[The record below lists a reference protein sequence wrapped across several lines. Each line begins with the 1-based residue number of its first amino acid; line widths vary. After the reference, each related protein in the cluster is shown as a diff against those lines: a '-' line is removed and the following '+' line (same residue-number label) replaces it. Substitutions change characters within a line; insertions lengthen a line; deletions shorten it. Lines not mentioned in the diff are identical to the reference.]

1 MIFIFINKQNH
12 NKLIWSHN
20 GFTTQSSF
28 NQMSELSAYNS
39 KNKQKQKNW
48 MYDQIAEIGTDSV
61 EWLKLN
67 LQNFLQKFLFWVSS
81 KQFFFERE
89 ANKHV
94 QFVCVFV
101 CERERESERE
111 KGSKRFLWFQGHRGE
126 CCSSGIK
133 NSRQTILPWLKSA
146 FQQLKAIV
154 TSAHVTI
161 DRKRNML
168 VSQCNQRVECA

>member
-67 LQNFLQKFLFWVSS
+67 LQKILQKFLFWVSS
-81 KQFFFERE
+81 KQFFFLRERPI
-89 ANKHV
+89 NMSSL
-94 QFVCVFV
+94 FVCLCVR
-101 CERERESERE
+101 EKERARERKEARDFY
-111 KGSKRFLWFQGHRGE
+111 GSKVTGE
-126 CCSSGIK
+126 
-133 NSRQTILPWLKSA
+133 NVVRQ
-146 FQQLKAIV
+146 V
-154 TSAHVTI
+154 
-161 DRKRNML
+161 
-168 VSQCNQRVECA
+168 

>member
-81 KQFFFERE
+81 KQFFF
-89 ANKHV
+89 
-94 QFVCVFV
+94 
-101 CERERESERE
+101 RERPINMSSLCVCLCVRE
-111 KGSKRFLWFQGHRGE
+111 KERARERKEARDFYGSKVTGE
-126 CCSSGIK
+126 
-133 NSRQTILPWLKSA
+133 NVVRQ
-146 FQQLKAIV
+146 V
-154 TSAHVTI
+154 
-161 DRKRNML
+161 
-168 VSQCNQRVECA
+168 